1 MRVALETKEAGALPV
16 ELKTALDKFERTVE
30 TFRNSNDERIKGIEK
45 KFDDVVKRDE
55 VERITAAVEEAKK
68 EFNEA
73 FAKLQ
78 RAGGGESDEA
88 KAEKKLAELGE
99 LEAKAWDTY
108 IRKGRLE
115 GDRAFAEA
123 KAAAERLELKDLST
137 VIAEDGGYM
146 VHPQY
151 EADMIEI
158 IENISDLRPILGQTE
173 IGTRELIVPV
183 DVGGFSAA
191 WITEL
196 ETRAKTTSGTVQER
210 RFVADE
216 IYAFPRLTQA
226 MLEDAVFDVD
236 AWLMKKVTEAIAREE
251 GKAFIN
257 GDGNKKPKGILQQT
271 IVANASWAWGKLGYI
286 ATGAAAD
293 FAPSYPGASPSTAAA
308 NGADCL
314 IDLVYAIDKRFRGN
328 ADWVM
333 NKKTLGKVRKLKD
346 GDGQYLFRDALTQS
360 GLITVLLGYP
370 VTEAED
376 MDDVGANKYPI
387 IFGDFSEGY
396 QVVDRTGITVKRDD
410 ITDMGFVKVYVRR
423 RVGGDVAD
431 YQALKVL
438 KVAAS

>member
-1 MRVALETKEAGALPV
+1 MRVALETKDAGALPV
-16 ELKTALDKFERTVE
+16 ELKTALEKFERSVE
-30 TFRNSNDERIKGIEK
+30 GFKSSNDERIKGIEK
-45 KFDDVVKRDE
+45 KFDDVVKREE
-55 VERITAAVEEAKK
+55 VDRIAAAVEETKK

-78 RAGGGESDEA
+78 RSGAGKDDE
-88 KAEKKLAELGE
+88 AEKKLQQLADAES
-99 LEAKAWDTY
+99 KAWDTY
-108 IRKGRLE
+108 IRKGRME
-115 GDRAFAEA
+115 GDRAFEEA
-123 KAAAERLELKDLST
+123 KSLASKLELKDLST

-158 IENISDLRPILGQTE
+158 IEQISDLRPILGQTE
-173 IGTRELIVPV
+173 IGSRELIVPV
-183 DVGGFSAA
+183 DTGGWSASWVA
-191 WITEL
+191 EL
-196 ETRAKTTSGTVQER
+196 EARSKTTAGTVQER

-216 IYAFPRLTQA
+216 IYAFPRLTQV
-226 MLEDAVFDVD
+226 MLEDGVFDVD

-271 IVANASWAWGKLGYI
+271 IVANASWSWGKLGYI

-293 FAPSYPGASPSTAAA
+293 FAPSYPGASPSTAAS

-376 MDDVGANKYPI
+376 MPDVGAGNFPI
-387 IFGDFSEGY
+387 IFGDFNEGY
-396 QVVDRTGITVKRDD
+396 LVVDRTGITVKRDD
-410 ITDMGFVKVYVRR
+410 ITEMGFVKVYVRR

-431 YQALKVL
+431 YQALKLL